1 MRLAKRFIFLYCLSA
16 LIFGFS
22 NVKTY
27 AQTEVSAPQVAKTK
41 AETADSSN
49 SDAENSTVVSPKNTE
64 TTANN
69 YSNILN
75 RAGVQTAQI
84 VPLSLNEAIR
94 KALENNNSIEVA
106 RADVRIQE
114 TQLRSLFGSY
124 DPILSTTPTFSR
136 SSTTG
141 STASNDF
148 RLNAGVD
155 KLIRPGGGR
164 ITSFFNNSQTGRN
177 SQNNTSFVQTSS
189 LGTSASTTYLSNI
202 GVNFTQPLFRD
213 FKVDNTRRQIKIQR
227 KRLQQSDAD
236 FRRQTIEIITQVQ
249 QAYWDLVFALRDQ
262 QNRLANLNLS
272 KENLRQVEARIE
284 AGAAAPLARAEVAT
298 ELAQREGDVLLAT
311 QQVSI
316 TENTLKTLLLR
327 DPSAPE
333 WSQSL
338 VPVDKPV
345 ITDEPIVVED
355 AVKDAIENRPE
366 LSRLRLQKEINTI
379 DVDYFK
385 NQTKPQID
393 LVSSFSLGG
402 LALSGGNLAANTPF
416 PIIVSGISTNADSFL
431 LSQDNFLLTQINA
444 LRAAQNPALP
454 PLNFNDVPS
463 VTPRGTPN
471 FLNGG
476 SFQALRNLFRAD
488 APNYSVGVSFSFPF
502 GNRTAK
508 ANLAG
513 ARIQQQ
519 QTDASMRSQ
528 EQIVISEVRN
538 AVQAVETARQRVF
551 TARRAVENAEIQL
564 AGEQKLFDVGRSTTF
579 LLFQRE
585 NTLTNARNSEIRAET
600 DYNKSLSDLQR
611 ATSTTFRLNNIE
623 IDSPMEDK

>member
-1 MRLAKRFIFLYCLSA
+1 MKLTKRFIFLYCLCA
-16 LIFGFS
+16 LIFGSHAVETF
-22 NVKTY
+22 
-27 AQTEVSAPQVAKTK
+27 AQTEDSAPQIAKNK
-41 AETADSSN
+41 VETEENSSQN
-49 SDAENSTVVSPKNTE
+49 DAENSIIANPTITKNP
-64 TTANN
+64 ANN

-75 RAGVQTAQI
+75 RAGVQTAQTL
-84 VPLSLNEAIR
+84 PLSLNEAIR

-106 RADVRIQE
+106 RDDVRIQE

-164 ITSFFNNSQTGRN
+164 ITSFFTNSQTGRN
-177 SQNNTSFVQTSS
+177 SQNNTSFAQTSN
-189 LGTSASTTYLSNI
+189 LGTATSTTFFSTLGINY
-202 GVNFTQPLFRD
+202 TQPLFRN
-213 FKVDNTRRQIKIQR
+213 FSVDNTRRQIKIQR

-249 QAYWDLVFALRDQ
+249 RAYWDLVFALRDQ

-316 TENTLKTLLLR
+316 TENQLKTLLLR
-327 DPSAPE
+327 EPNAPE

-345 ITDEPIVVED
+345 ITNDPIIVDD

-393 LVSSFSLGG
+393 FVSSFSLGG
-402 LALSGGNLAANTPF
+402 LSLTGQTLSTNTPF
-416 PIIVSGISTNADSFL
+416 PIIIPGVPTSADSFL
-431 LSQDNFLLTQINA
+431 LSQINV

-454 PLNFNDVPS
+454 PLGLNDIPQ
-463 VTPRGTPN
+463 VTPQGTPN

-476 SFQALRNLFRAD
+476 TFQSLRNLFRSD
-488 APNYSVGVSFSFPF
+488 APNYSIGVTFSFPL

-519 QTDASMRSQ
+519 QTDASTRLQ
-528 EQIVISEVRN
+528 EQTVVAEVRN

-564 AGEQKLFDVGRSTTF
+564 AGEQKLFEVGRSTTF

-600 DYNKSLSDLQR
+600 DYNKALSDLQR

-623 IDSPMEDK
+623 VDSPIDK